1 MTRVKIALAA
11 VLLIGTASAPLA
23 EDGFRPNPAK
33 RSSANTAASTI
44 KPAAMR
50 PNQRPNAS
58 MPGGN
63 LMMNVMDR
71 ASSPFAC
78 GG

>member
-1 MTRVKIALAA
+1 MTMSRIALAV
-11 VLLIGTASAPLA
+11 VLVTGTATVALA
-23 EDGFRPNPAK
+23 EDGFRPKAAK
-33 RSSANTAASTI
+33 RASANASAIPST
-44 KPAAMR
+44 PLR
-50 PNQRPNAS
+50 PNQDRNVS
-58 MPGGN
+58 TSVDN